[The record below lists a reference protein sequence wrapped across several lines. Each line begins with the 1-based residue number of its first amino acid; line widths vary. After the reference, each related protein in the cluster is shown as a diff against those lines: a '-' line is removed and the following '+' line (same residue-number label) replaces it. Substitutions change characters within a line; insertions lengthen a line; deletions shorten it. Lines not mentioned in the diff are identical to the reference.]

1 MGNVLDRYIQAGEGI
16 SVEFKRCGSQPGQD
30 TFETICSFANR
41 QGGSIFLG
49 VRDNGVVEGV
59 PEASA
64 LNIERNISNVTNNP
78 NLFNVSPLV
87 EFERLHNAEGKLV
100 IRVWVPMGPSLYTFK
115 GAVYDRVAD
124 ADVRVRGDVQ
134 ITAMMAR
141 KQGYYSERTVYPWV
155 TEDDLEM
162 DLLDAVRDA
171 LHANDADHPWLAL
184 SDGEFLRA
192 ARLYGRDQLT
202 GERGF
207 NLAAVALLGKED
219 AILDVMPL
227 YRTDAILRRVET
239 DRYDDRLVCRS
250 NLIRAY
256 DELVGFCEKWLPD
269 SFVLDG
275 GQRKSARDVI
285 VRELVCNCLIHR
297 EFVSPH
303 IARITIDRE
312 GIRTDNA
319 SRALFAGPVT
329 LESLDPTPKNPII
342 ANLFTQMGRSEEL
355 GSGTRNLYKFSRLYT
370 GKDPVLEDGDR
381 FTAFVPVPPVMASMM
396 GNEGDRKTAKETER
410 NEVVSG
416 SRTNC
421 TRAEIESAVDDLIAR
436 YGSFSASSVSERV
449 ASVGERT
456 VRRYLAD
463 MVKEGKLVSAPR
475 GRSTTYQAGST
486 ADSFDGDC

>member
-1 MGNVLDRYIQAGEGI
+1 MSDALDRYIQAGEGI

-41 QGGSIFLG
+41 QGGSILLG
-49 VRDNGVVEGV
+49 VRDDGAVEGV
-59 PEASA
+59 SEASA
-64 LNIERNISNVTNNP
+64 LNIERNISNVTSNP

-87 EFERLHNAEGKLV
+87 EFERLHDTEGRLV
-100 IRVWVPMGPSLYTFK
+100 IRVWVPMGPSLYAFK
-115 GAVYDRVAD
+115 GAVFERVAD
-124 ADVRVRGDVQ
+124 ADVRVRSDVQ
-134 ITAMMAR
+134 ITSMMAR
-141 KQGYYSERTVYPWV
+141 KQSYYSERTVYPWV

-162 DLLDAVRDA
+162 DLLGAVRDA
-171 LHANDADHPWLAL
+171 LRANDADHPWLSL
-184 SDGEFLRA
+184 SDGELLRA

-207 NLAAVALLGKED
+207 NLAAVALLGKEGT
-219 AILDVMPL
+219 ILDVMPL
-227 YRTDAILRRVET
+227 YRTDAVLRRVET

-250 NLIRAY
+250 NLVRAY

-303 IARITIDRE
+303 IARITIDGE
-312 GIRTDNA
+312 GIRTSNA

-342 ANLFTQMGRSEEL
+342 ANFFTQMGRSEEL
-355 GSGTRNLYKFSRLYT
+355 GSGTRSLYKFSRLYT

-381 FTAFVPVPPVMASMM
+381 FTAFVPVPPVMADAAGSKDDHDAATGAE
-396 GNEGDRKTAKETER
+396 GNGA
-410 NEVVSG
+410 VGG
-416 SRTNC
+416 SRGNR
-421 TRAEIESAVDDLIAR
+421 TRAEVERVADDLLAR
-436 YGSFSASSVSERV
+436 SGSFAATEVSERITR
-449 ASVGERT
+449 VGERT

-463 MVKEGKLVSAPR
+463 MVREGKLVSDPR
-475 GRSTTYQAGST
+475 GRSTTYRAGNS
-486 ADSFDGDC
+486 ADGLNGDR